1 MNEYHWARW
10 SAIAE
15 ITSSIA
21 VLATLIYLT
30 VQIEQNTR
38 ATQSQSRQAV
48 LESAQNE
55 IFMRIQYPEIDR
67 ALAQTEI
74 PTEDEQL
81 KINSWL
87 VGVLRGREFSWLQY
101 MNGVIDEAQ
110 WNTELTVISIVLS
123 TPRARQWWEKVGRGS
138 FSEGFVDFV
147 DETIKDEPPN
157 VDFWKSLGN
166 WAER

>member
-30 VQIEQNTR
+30 VQIQQNTK

-74 PTEDEQL
+74 PTEVEQL
-81 KINSWL
+81 RINSWL

-123 TPRARQWWEKVGRGS
+123 TPRARQ
-138 FSEGFVDFV
+138 
-147 DETIKDEPPN
+147 
-157 VDFWKSLGN
+157 
-166 WAER
+166 